1 MKLIACLITAMFT
14 CCTVHCF
21 AQANTTLPHTIIL
34 DAKLIAES
42 KARILKSD
50 AMLMPAYK
58 ELLKDADKAML
69 AGPFTVT
76 AKKSASPATDMHDYV
91 SIAPYWFPDPSKP
104 DGLPYIRKDGEHN
117 PEVENYPD
125 KDALPS
131 MVNAIEKLTLAYYF
145 SGQEKYADRA
155 TLLIRTFFLDSATR
169 MNPNMNFAQAIKGRN
184 DGRGAGII
192 ESRHFVKVVD
202 GIALISTSSAW
213 KQKDQREI
221 EKWFADLLTWM
232 QTSTNGKD
240 ESNTTNNHGV
250 FYDMQR
256 MCYATLTKNTSLQK
270 EIVEKVKYRIDHQ
283 QAEDGSFPAEL
294 ERTIGLHYSTFI
306 LKAFY
311 AIAFMAERMPEPVDL
326 WHFVSPS
333 GKSLKKGTD
342 FWYPYAASQ
351 TAWKWQQIKPYVYS
365 DECVDML
372 KIASLKYNDPKYAKS
387 VNKVIDDSKAE
398 KHLSNLIVGID
409 LK

>member
-1 MKLIACLITAMFT
+1 MKSIACLFTVFIFYCSFPCVAQSNTA
-14 CCTVHCF
+14 
-21 AQANTTLPHTIIL
+21 LPHTIIL
-34 DAKLIAES
+34 DPTLLAEG

-50 AMLMPAYK
+50 ATLMPAYK
-58 ELLKDADKAML
+58 ELLKDANKALL

-76 AKKSASPATDMHDYV
+76 AKKNAAPATDIHDYV
-91 SIAPYWFPDPSKP
+91 SIAPYWFPDPAKA
-104 DGLPYIRKDGEHN
+104 DGLPYIRRDGVHN

-131 MVNAIEKLTLAYYF
+131 MVDAIEKLTLAYYF

-155 TLLIRTFFLDSATR
+155 AFLIRTFFLDTATR
-169 MNPNMNFAQAIKGRN
+169 MNSNMNFAQAIKGRN

-192 ESRHFVKVVD
+192 ESRLLVKVVD
-202 GIALISTSSAW
+202 GIGLINNSSSW
-213 KQKDQREI
+213 KKEDQLGI
-221 EKWFADLLTWM
+221 EKWFAEMLSWM

-240 ESNTTNNHGV
+240 ENNTKNNHGV

-256 MCYATLTKNTSLQK
+256 MCYATLTKNAVLQK
-270 EIVEKVKYRIDHQ
+270 EIIEKVKYRIDHQ

-326 WHFVSPS
+326 WHYVSPS
-333 GKSLKKGTD
+333 GKSLKKATD
-342 FWYPYAASQ
+342 FWYPYASNQA
-351 TAWKWQQIKPYVYS
+351 TWKWQQIKPYAYS

-372 KIASLKYNDPKYAKS
+372 KIASIKYSDTKYEKS
-387 VNKVIDDSKAE
+387 IGKVIDDSKAE
-398 KHLSNLIVGID
+398 KHLSNLVVGID